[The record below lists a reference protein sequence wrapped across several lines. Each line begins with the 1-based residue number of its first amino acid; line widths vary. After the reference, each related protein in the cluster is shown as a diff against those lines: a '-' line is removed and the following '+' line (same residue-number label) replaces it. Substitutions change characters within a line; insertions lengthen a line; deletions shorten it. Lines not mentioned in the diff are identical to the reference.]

1 MAVEVEILSSNVE
14 VLAKQPSLELLPFLD
29 FLEIT
34 QYMEIDETVTFQLL
48 EVNGDPFY
56 RGTFT
61 KLSEGWTLERD
72 IQKKLNQL
80 IKQKKMT
87 AEQAENLFY
96 KLSFKNPQ
104 EAKAQS
110 GKEKEIGFFKKEK
123 KIKKAKKVGN
133 PKRKKQVVFPIK
145 LSQKQLKILGVFVIG
160 ILLIVIG
167 WKFMAGS
174 QSTAKTSSEPTYQ
187 QLVNKEKYAEIV
199 KKYPEKEP
207 ELIEELFQKEDKAGL
222 KKIAEHSNT
231 QLAQL
236 YLAFL
241 DKDWQKVTELSK
253 LPQDSDVQAMVG
265 YAFLEQGKI
274 EEAKLINKEIQ
285 NDTLTKQIKSK
296 EIEQAYKL
304 LRERKIPE
312 AERINERLKDNEL
325 DEAIKVAKSI
335 HNLLE
340 KYAKDKENKE
350 LSEKERQ
357 EAADNYQLW
366 LKNLEQIG
374 KSVH

>member
-1 MAVEVEILSSNVE
+1 
-14 VLAKQPSLELLPFLD
+14 
-29 FLEIT
+29 
-34 QYMEIDETVTFQLL
+34 
-48 EVNGDPFY
+48 
-56 RGTFT
+56 
-61 KLSEGWTLERD
+61 
-72 IQKKLNQL
+72 
-80 IKQKKMT
+80 
-87 AEQAENLFY
+87 
-96 KLSFKNPQ
+96 
-104 EAKAQS
+104 
-110 GKEKEIGFFKKEK
+110 
-123 KIKKAKKVGN
+123 
-133 PKRKKQVVFPIK
+133 
-145 LSQKQLKILGVFVIG
+145 
-160 ILLIVIG
+160 
-167 WKFMAGS
+167 
-174 QSTAKTSSEPTYQ
+174 
-187 QLVNKEKYAEIV
+187 
-199 KKYPEKEP
+199 
-207 ELIEELFQKEDKAGL
+207 KAGL
-222 KKIAEHSNT
+222 KIIAEHSNT

-241 DKDWQKVTELSK
+241 EKDWQKVTELSK

-304 LRERKIPE
+304 LRERKISE
-312 AERINERLKDNEL
+312 AERINERLKDNGL
-325 DEAIKVAKSI
+325 SEAIKVAKSI

-350 LSEKERQ
+350 LSENERK

>member
-1 MAVEVEILSSNVE
+1 MTVEVEILSSNVE
-14 VLAKQPSLELLPFLD
+14 VLEKQPPLELLPFAD
-29 FLEIT
+29 FIEIT
-34 QYMEIDETVTFQLL
+34 RCMYVKEAVTFQLL
-48 EVNGDPFY
+48 EVGGDPFY
-56 RGTFT
+56 RGSFE
-61 KLSEGWTLERD
+61 KLNDEWTLEKD

-80 IKQKKMT
+80 VKKKKMT
-87 AEQAENLFY
+87 AEQAEGLLY
-96 KLSFKNPQ
+96 KIPFKNLQ
-104 EAKAQS
+104 EAS
-110 GKEKEIGFFKKEK
+110 FSNEKKTRFFKKEK
-123 KIKKAKKVGN
+123 KPQNTQKVGRLN
-133 PKRKKQVVFPIK
+133 RKIHDISPIK
-145 LSQKQLKILGVFVIG
+145 LSQKQLRILGVFVIG

-241 DKDWQKVTELSK
+241 EKDWQKVTELSK

-304 LRERKIPE
+304 LRERKISE
-312 AERINERLKDNEL
+312 AERINERLKDNGL
-325 DEAIKVAKSI
+325 SEAIKVAKSI

-350 LSEKERQ
+350 LSENERK